1 MANTSCLWTKA
12 HESLPVDVKE
22 WLGSLEEGIQ
32 PNATATEQIDA
43 IIEQTTKKHKDLEK
57 SNHKFR
63 KYFDKITHWLDK
75 VKGIGDVVSSFDPVH
90 AALLWAAFRF
100 VLQAILAEREQAESV
115 LELLASTPHFVFSGR
130 VLEMVYTTESMHI
143 GEAQDNIKLSQQCL
157 DHLHEELIKFYS
169 SVLSA
174 LQYCYSISNK
184 HKVKRK
190 ATAIFNSSE
199 VVGIHKDLE
208 VQHKKVIACGENC
221 HKILNHTLSSK
232 SLDLLQKIQ
241 PTLTEL
247 GYRVQELLVRIDES
261 ERCKTL
267 GAISSILFRAHHD
280 EVSRKRTA
288 GTCEWILNRE
298 TLIQWEQSDSS
309 VIILYGSPGAGKTFL
324 VSKVVDYSI
333 ERAKAGEAVAFFYCK
348 RDEEN
353 RRNPQDILRSIL
365 RQLSSPVRETDC
377 GMIHVAVKDLPNRL
391 ALKGTTFDLSIC
403 ESLIGKLIE
412 DYPRTTIIL
421 DALDEC
427 DRSTRE
433 DLMRALSNLTN
444 QCSKVR
450 VFISSRHDEDIL
462 RHFRGTPVMTIQ
474 ATDNE
479 QDISSFVEDKLFRD
493 TRWADIGSKFQ
504 EEVKAAF
511 HKKSQ
516 GMFQWAALQV
526 DQIRRLKIWSERSIR
541 EQLETSPIGL
551 KGAYDL
557 VWNQIQ
563 EMSAYEGQLAMRAF
577 QWVLCAY
584 RPLGTGELS
593 LMMQIDPDSST
604 TETNTV
610 FEIGTIQSI
619 CGNLIVC
626 DLQSYVWRFSHLS
639 AREYIE
645 SHHYSTLKSHHHVA
659 ISSMKFLERAL
670 VWVVPDK
677 EPWIGSR
684 SRVGLNQSDTNG
696 HRQIEFT
703 TICDYIL
710 SNVLW
715 HAHELDSPI
724 FRPTELSTLL
734 QNFFQPISQGSSCFQ
749 GWSRLTAKGG
759 AKVTVSTMR
768 SYMGIVPLTPLQA
781 MSTHGLFYTLRGL
794 WEEAGSEL
802 VTFHWSTP
810 SPLTLAIRH
819 GHEPIW
825 KFILLANA
833 KVNNGAPGPLKA
845 AIKCDNMEAFEA
857 LLEANADVNYVSSS
871 IRNDPESPGKVRAD
885 TPLQAALWRSR
896 KQSRKYFTQRLLD
909 EGADV
914 NLKTGAKTTLELSVQ
929 FADEEAVRMLLDANT
944 KVYNPDHFLSLA
956 AQNRNFNLVPLF
968 VNLGANVKAP
978 WEGVLPLIR
987 ALRVGNLSSI
997 QSLLEMSGTSIDLAC
1012 HDHREAILLAMWD
1025 HTGRYPYPRN
1035 LYPFVFGSNPHID
1048 WMDCEADT
1056 IRRALRSYPK
1066 YKYELRGLGF
1076 GGSKLALQCI
1086 EGTAHRWLSSVDTL
1100 LYAGPDPSVNVDF
1113 GPGRTLSAAAFHGR
1127 LHHVRAL
1134 LDQEACDVEEKSIFS
1149 LKLKQGALFRTALL
1163 IMMSGHLG
1171 IVSRKSLGTQWPPFR
1186 NDCLCPKLLDVFQLL
1201 FDGDLDVYMPIY
1213 DSLSPLIPPV
1223 YINEEGYDV
1232 HNPCHL
1238 YVKDYFGC
1246 FSRPWLSVMWDL
1258 QNSTSPQLPL
1268 DTQLR
1273 QWQFPGILP
1282 PRCFIVIR
1290 MTALSRARPTYFII
1304 LSIVGNRSQ
1313 FNIVSAPQ
1321 RVREP
1326 LSQRSEDGRW
1336 KRYKPERFGF
1346 TRLPDL
1352 DDETESWN
1360 TNVWA
1365 EYGKFKANAVS
1376 SYRNMFVLVLLAFV
1390 VGFLSY
1396 FLEA

>member
-280 EVSRKRTA
+280 EGDAHSMGAKRFISNYSLWESWGRQDVS
-288 GTCEWILNRE
+288 G
-298 TLIQWEQSDSS
+298 
-309 VIILYGSPGAGKTFL
+309 F
-324 VSKVVDYSI
+324 KVVDYSI

-604 TETNTV
+604 TE
-610 FEIGTIQSI
+610 
-619 CGNLIVC
+619 
-626 DLQSYVWRFSHLS
+626 
-639 AREYIE
+639 
-645 SHHYSTLKSHHHVA
+645 
-659 ISSMKFLERAL
+659 
-670 VWVVPDK
+670 
-677 EPWIGSR
+677 
-684 SRVGLNQSDTNG
+684 RV
-696 HRQIEFT
+696 
-703 TICDYIL
+703 
-710 SNVLW
+710 
-715 HAHELDSPI
+715 
-724 FRPTELSTLL
+724 
-734 QNFFQPISQGSSCFQ
+734 
-749 GWSRLTAKGG
+749 
-759 AKVTVSTMR
+759 
-768 SYMGIVPLTPLQA
+768 
-781 MSTHGLFYTLRGL
+781 
-794 WEEAGSEL
+794 
-802 VTFHWSTP
+802 
-810 SPLTLAIRH
+810 
-819 GHEPIW
+819 
-825 KFILLANA
+825 
-833 KVNNGAPGPLKA
+833 
-845 AIKCDNMEAFEA
+845 
-857 LLEANADVNYVSSS
+857 
-871 IRNDPESPGKVRAD
+871 
-885 TPLQAALWRSR
+885 
-896 KQSRKYFTQRLLD
+896 
-909 EGADV
+909 
-914 NLKTGAKTTLELSVQ
+914 
-929 FADEEAVRMLLDANT
+929 
-944 KVYNPDHFLSLA
+944 
-956 AQNRNFNLVPLF
+956 
-968 VNLGANVKAP
+968 
-978 WEGVLPLIR
+978 
-987 ALRVGNLSSI
+987 
-997 QSLLEMSGTSIDLAC
+997 
-1012 HDHREAILLAMWD
+1012 
-1025 HTGRYPYPRN
+1025 
-1035 LYPFVFGSNPHID
+1035 
-1048 WMDCEADT
+1048 
-1056 IRRALRSYPK
+1056 
-1066 YKYELRGLGF
+1066 
-1076 GGSKLALQCI
+1076 
-1086 EGTAHRWLSSVDTL
+1086 
-1100 LYAGPDPSVNVDF
+1100 
-1113 GPGRTLSAAAFHGR
+1113 
-1127 LHHVRAL
+1127 
-1134 LDQEACDVEEKSIFS
+1134 
-1149 LKLKQGALFRTALL
+1149 
-1163 IMMSGHLG
+1163 
-1171 IVSRKSLGTQWPPFR
+1171 
-1186 NDCLCPKLLDVFQLL
+1186 
-1201 FDGDLDVYMPIY
+1201 
-1213 DSLSPLIPPV
+1213 
-1223 YINEEGYDV
+1223 
-1232 HNPCHL
+1232 
-1238 YVKDYFGC
+1238 
-1246 FSRPWLSVMWDL
+1246 
-1258 QNSTSPQLPL
+1258 
-1268 DTQLR
+1268 
-1273 QWQFPGILP
+1273 
-1282 PRCFIVIR
+1282 
-1290 MTALSRARPTYFII
+1290 
-1304 LSIVGNRSQ
+1304 
-1313 FNIVSAPQ
+1313 
-1321 RVREP
+1321 
-1326 LSQRSEDGRW
+1326 
-1336 KRYKPERFGF
+1336 
-1346 TRLPDL
+1346 
-1352 DDETESWN
+1352 
-1360 TNVWA
+1360 
-1365 EYGKFKANAVS
+1365 
-1376 SYRNMFVLVLLAFV
+1376 
-1390 VGFLSY
+1390 
-1396 FLEA
+1396 

>member
-43 IIEQTTKKHKDLEK
+43 IIEQTTKKHKDLKK

-280 EVSRKRTA
+280 EGDAHSMGAKRFISNYSLWESWGRQDVS
-288 GTCEWILNRE
+288 G
-298 TLIQWEQSDSS
+298 
-309 VIILYGSPGAGKTFL
+309 F
-324 VSKVVDYSI
+324 KVVDYSI

-604 TETNTV
+604 T
-610 FEIGTIQSI
+610 
-619 CGNLIVC
+619 
-626 DLQSYVWRFSHLS
+626 D
-639 AREYIE
+639 
-645 SHHYSTLKSHHHVA
+645 
-659 ISSMKFLERAL
+659 
-670 VWVVPDK
+670 
-677 EPWIGSR
+677 
-684 SRVGLNQSDTNG
+684 RV
-696 HRQIEFT
+696 
-703 TICDYIL
+703 
-710 SNVLW
+710 
-715 HAHELDSPI
+715 
-724 FRPTELSTLL
+724 
-734 QNFFQPISQGSSCFQ
+734 
-749 GWSRLTAKGG
+749 
-759 AKVTVSTMR
+759 
-768 SYMGIVPLTPLQA
+768 
-781 MSTHGLFYTLRGL
+781 
-794 WEEAGSEL
+794 
-802 VTFHWSTP
+802 
-810 SPLTLAIRH
+810 
-819 GHEPIW
+819 
-825 KFILLANA
+825 
-833 KVNNGAPGPLKA
+833 
-845 AIKCDNMEAFEA
+845 
-857 LLEANADVNYVSSS
+857 
-871 IRNDPESPGKVRAD
+871 
-885 TPLQAALWRSR
+885 
-896 KQSRKYFTQRLLD
+896 
-909 EGADV
+909 
-914 NLKTGAKTTLELSVQ
+914 
-929 FADEEAVRMLLDANT
+929 
-944 KVYNPDHFLSLA
+944 
-956 AQNRNFNLVPLF
+956 
-968 VNLGANVKAP
+968 
-978 WEGVLPLIR
+978 
-987 ALRVGNLSSI
+987 
-997 QSLLEMSGTSIDLAC
+997 
-1012 HDHREAILLAMWD
+1012 
-1025 HTGRYPYPRN
+1025 
-1035 LYPFVFGSNPHID
+1035 
-1048 WMDCEADT
+1048 
-1056 IRRALRSYPK
+1056 
-1066 YKYELRGLGF
+1066 
-1076 GGSKLALQCI
+1076 
-1086 EGTAHRWLSSVDTL
+1086 
-1100 LYAGPDPSVNVDF
+1100 
-1113 GPGRTLSAAAFHGR
+1113 
-1127 LHHVRAL
+1127 
-1134 LDQEACDVEEKSIFS
+1134 
-1149 LKLKQGALFRTALL
+1149 
-1163 IMMSGHLG
+1163 
-1171 IVSRKSLGTQWPPFR
+1171 
-1186 NDCLCPKLLDVFQLL
+1186 
-1201 FDGDLDVYMPIY
+1201 
-1213 DSLSPLIPPV
+1213 
-1223 YINEEGYDV
+1223 
-1232 HNPCHL
+1232 
-1238 YVKDYFGC
+1238 
-1246 FSRPWLSVMWDL
+1246 
-1258 QNSTSPQLPL
+1258 
-1268 DTQLR
+1268 
-1273 QWQFPGILP
+1273 
-1282 PRCFIVIR
+1282 
-1290 MTALSRARPTYFII
+1290 
-1304 LSIVGNRSQ
+1304 
-1313 FNIVSAPQ
+1313 
-1321 RVREP
+1321 
-1326 LSQRSEDGRW
+1326 
-1336 KRYKPERFGF
+1336 
-1346 TRLPDL
+1346 
-1352 DDETESWN
+1352 
-1360 TNVWA
+1360 
-1365 EYGKFKANAVS
+1365 
-1376 SYRNMFVLVLLAFV
+1376 
-1390 VGFLSY
+1390 
-1396 FLEA
+1396 